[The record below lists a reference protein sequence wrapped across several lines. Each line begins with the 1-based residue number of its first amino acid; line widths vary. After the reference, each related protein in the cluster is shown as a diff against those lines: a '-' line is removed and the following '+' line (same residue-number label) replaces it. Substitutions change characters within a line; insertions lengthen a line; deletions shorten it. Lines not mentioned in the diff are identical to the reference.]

1 MLLGGIAIVAVG
13 LAIGEGGD
21 VDVDA
26 FSTRSILA
34 LAYLIVFGSWVAYT
48 AYAWLLQNAPISKVS
63 TYAYVNPVVAI
74 ALGWLVLDEVVT
86 STTIVGA
93 TIIVASVALV
103 VRTESARRARPAA
116 AAPSARRA
124 NVGRVS
130 LTAGSGPLGER
141 PAGRFDQPV
150 PERVLFIE
158 GVPAR
163 IRGIASGE
171 TVVDSPNA
179 LLLHETGRLPVYH
192 FPAAEVRTDLL
203 AETGER
209 EPSAPR
215 RAGLARAAR
224 SATAACR
231 ARPGRYPEPAADFLE
246 GLLAFRWDA
255 LDEWFAEA
263 EQLFGHPK
271 DPYSRIDVCRTT
283 RHVRVLLDGE
293 VLADS
298 RRARVLYEAALPPRW
313 YLPAEDVDTDRLVAE
328 RQPDPLRVQGRGVLL
343 ARPRRRPA
351 GRGPRLELP
360 GPRARR
366 RARARHALLLLRE
379 GRHRARRGGRGAAD
393 DAVVAVGRL
402 GRRRVARAHGPPR
415 RLAPA
420 GSRQRRLGRG
430 VRSAASAPVSLE
442 RLVLQA
448 EPELS
453 TARARSRRCG
463 RLPHL
468 PTQPQFRALAGGQ
481 GDERVRGRPGVRR
494 GERRRRR
501 CRSGRRPGG
510 STGPAP

>member
-1 MLLGGIAIVAVG
+1 M
-13 LAIGEGGD
+13 
-21 VDVDA
+21 
-26 FSTRSILA
+26 
-34 LAYLIVFGSWVAYT
+34 
-48 AYAWLLQNAPISKVS
+48 
-63 TYAYVNPVVAI
+63 
-74 ALGWLVLDEVVT
+74 
-86 STTIVGA
+86 
-93 TIIVASVALV
+93 
-103 VRTESARRARPAA
+103 
-116 AAPSARRA
+116 
-124 NVGRVS
+124 S

-163 IRGIASGE
+163 IRATASGE

-203 AETGER
+203 AESGER
-209 EPSAPR
+209 EPSAR
-215 RAGLARAAR
+215 GELAWHELRIGDRSVPRAAW
-224 SATAACR
+224 S
-231 ARPGRYPEPAADFLE
+231 YPEPAAGFLE
-246 GLLAFRWDA
+246 GLIAFRWDA

-328 RQPDPLRVQGRGVLL
+328 RQPDPLRLQGRRALL

-351 GRGPRLELP
+351 GGGPRLELP

-379 GRHRARRGGRGAAD
+379 GRHRARRGARGAAD
-393 DAVVAVGRL
+393 DPVVAVGRL

-420 GSRQRRLGRG
+420 GLT
-430 VRSAASAPVSLE
+430 
-442 RLVLQA
+442 
-448 EPELS
+448 S
-453 TARARSRRCG
+453 TA
-463 RLPHL
+463 
-468 PTQPQFRALAGGQ
+468 AG
-481 GDERVRGRPGVRR
+481 
-494 GERRRRR
+494 
-501 CRSGRRPGG
+501 
-510 STGPAP
+510 